1 MSKPL
6 LTVEHLKKYYTGRD
20 GLFSGKQVINRA
32 VNDVSFTI
40 YKGTTVGL
48 VGESGCGKS
57 TVGKTVLNLI
67 SPTSGRVV
75 YDDTV
80 LCDTD
85 AGILLSQRD
94 MTNLRQRM
102 QIIFQDPSSCLNP
115 RKNVE
120 QIISE
125 GIQKHQICPKN
136 EIRDH
141 CIDIME
147 KCGLDRIQMMRYPHE
162 FSGGQRQRIGIARA
176 LALHPEFVVCD
187 EPTAALDVS
196 IQSQILNL
204 MLDMKEQLSLTYLF
218 ISHNMGVVEH
228 FCDRII
234 IMYLGHI
241 VEEGDCK
248 QVYSNPLHPYT
259 RLLMESVPA
268 LHPNLTKDRVIP
280 RSAQQQVMTQGCPFA
295 PRCPMATDICRQVVP
310 ALHETGNGHSV
321 ACHLEK

>member
-6 LTVEHLKKYYTGRD
+6 LTVEHLKKYYTGRN
-20 GLFSGKQVINRA
+20 GLFSGKQIVNRA

-40 YKGTTVGL
+40 PKGITVGL

-57 TVGKTVLNLI
+57 TVGKAVLNLI
-67 SPTSGRVV
+67 SPTSGKVV

-80 LCDTD
+80 LYDTE
-85 AGILLSQRD
+85 AGILLSQQD
-94 MTNLRQRM
+94 MTKLRQRM

-125 GIQKHQICPKN
+125 GIRKHKICPKN

-141 CIDIME
+141 CIEIME

-204 MLDMKEQLSLTYLF
+204 MLDMKEQFSLTYLF

-234 IMYLGHI
+234 IMYLGYI
-241 VEEGDCK
+241 VEEGDCR
-248 QVYSNPLHPYT
+248 QIYSNPLHPYT
-259 RLLMESVPA
+259 QLLMESVPA
-268 LHPNLTKDRVIP
+268 RHPDQAKDRIVP
-280 RSAQQQVMTQGCPFA
+280 QFHQQIATQGCPFA
-295 PRCPMATDICRQVVP
+295 PRCPRAKDICYQVMP
-310 ALHETGNGHSV
+310 ALKETETDHCV
-321 ACHLEK
+321 ACHYLD